1 MLHAWENSC
10 MGIRDIFATRS
21 IETAAPTRGVDVAA
35 SLAPVTSLD
44 SLTPFFGGAQT
55 ATREEAMSVPSC
67 ARARNIICSSIA
79 SIGLEVIDR
88 STDME
93 IEGAIPRVIR
103 TPDPRIPGSATYVWT
118 CEDLLFY
125 GYAYWQITELFSDT
139 YRVRSVQRVSPARVT
154 IRTNAIASE
163 IEFYMVDG
171 TPVPNSGVGSLVVF
185 NGVDEGLLNRAG
197 RTIRTGAEL
206 ERAAAM
212 YAREPIPSMVL
223 KSNGTA
229 LPADRIAKLLE
240 SWGSARRNRGTAFL
254 NADVEL
260 QTVGFDPE
268 KLQLSAARSYI
279 ATEIARACG
288 IPAYYIDAETGSS
301 MTYSNAVNQRQTLLD
316 FSLIPLM
323 TSISERLSMPDF
335 VPSSQEVKYDLSDY
349 LRGSD
354 LERANIYKT
363 LNSIVDP
370 VTGQPAMTVDEI
382 RQAEELIK

>member
-1 MLHAWENSC
+1 MA
-10 MGIRDIFATRS
+10 IRDIFATRKV
-21 IETAAPTRGVDVAA
+21 ETAAPTRGVDVAA
-35 SLAPVTSLD
+35 SLAPVTSID
-44 SLTPFFGGAQT
+44 SLSPFFGGAQT

-79 SIGLEVIDR
+79 SIGLEIIDR
-88 STDME
+88 STGME
-93 IEGAIPRVIR
+93 LEGVTPRVIK

-118 CEDLLFY
+118 CEDLIFY
-125 GYAYWQITELFSDT
+125 GYAYWQITELFADT
-139 YRVRSVQRVSPARVT
+139 YRVRSVQRVSPSRVT
-154 IRTNAIASE
+154 IQTNSIASE
-163 IEFYMVDG
+163 IEYYMVDG
-171 TPVPNSGVGSLVVF
+171 SPVPNSGVGSLVVF

-240 SWGSARRNRGTAFL
+240 SWGSARRTRSTAFL

-268 KLQLSAARSYI
+268 KLQLASARSYI

-323 TSISERLSMPDF
+323 TAISERLSMPDF
-335 VPSSQEVKYDLSDY
+335 VPSSQEVRYDLSDY

-363 LNSIVDP
+363 LNSIVDAQ
-370 VTGQPAMTVDEI
+370 GNPAITVEEI
-382 RQAEELIK
+382 RNAEEMIK

>member
-1 MLHAWENSC
+1 
-10 MGIRDIFATRS
+10 MGIRDIFATRQV
-21 IETAAPTRGVDVAA
+21 ETVAQPSSPDVAA
-35 SLAPVTSLD
+35 QLGPVTSLD
-44 SLTPFFGGAQT
+44 SLTPFFGGANT
-55 ATREEAMSVPSC
+55 ATREEFMSVPTG

-88 STDME
+88 STGME
-93 IEGAIPRVIR
+93 IEDGTPRVIR
-103 TPDPRIPGSATYVWT
+103 TPDPRVPGSATYVWT
-118 CEDLLFY
+118 CEDLLLY
-125 GYAYWQITELFSDT
+125 GYAYWQITELFADT

-154 IRTNAIASE
+154 IQTNSLATE
-163 IEFYMVDG
+163 IEYYMVDG
-171 TPVPNSGVGSLVVF
+171 SPVPNSGVGSLVVF
-185 NGVDEGLLNRAG
+185 NGNDEGVLNRAG

-229 LPADRIAKLLE
+229 LPADRIAKLLD
-240 SWGSARRNRGTAFL
+240 SWASARRNRGTAFL
-254 NADVEL
+254 NADVTLE
-260 QTVGFDPE
+260 TVGFDPE

-288 IPAYYIDAETGSS
+288 IPAYYVDAETGSS
-301 MTYSNAVNQRQTLLD
+301 MTYSNATNQRQTLLD

-363 LNSIVDP
+363 LNSIVDAN
-370 VTGQPAMTVDEI
+370 GNPAITVEEI

>member
-1 MLHAWENSC
+1 
-10 MGIRDIFATRS
+10 MGFLDIFATRK
-21 IETAAPTRGVDVAA
+21 IEVVTPQRGIDVAA
-35 SLAPVTSLD
+35 SLAPVTSID
-44 SLTPFFGGAQT
+44 SLTPFFGGALT
-55 ATREEAMSVPSC
+55 ATREEAMSVPAC
-67 ARARNIICSSIA
+67 ARARNIICSSIS

-88 STDME
+88 STGME
-93 IEGAIPRVIR
+93 IEDGTPRVIR

-125 GYAYWQITELFSDT
+125 GYAYWQITELFADT
-139 YRVRSVQRVSPARVT
+139 YRVRSVQRISPSRVT
-154 IRTNAIASE
+154 IQTNSMATE
-163 IEFYMVDG
+163 IENYIVDG
-171 TPVPNSGVGSLVVF
+171 SPVPNSGIGSLVVF

-206 ERAAAM
+206 ERAAQM
-212 YAREPIPSMVL
+212 YAREPIPAMVL

-240 SWGSARRNRGTAFL
+240 SWGSARRTRGTAFL

-260 QTVGFDPE
+260 TTVGFDPE
-268 KLQLSAARSYI
+268 KLQLASARSYI
-279 ATEIARACG
+279 ATEIARATG

-301 MTYSNAVNQRQTLLD
+301 MTYSNAVNQRSTLLD

>member
-1 MLHAWENSC
+1 VIYAWENLR
-10 MGIRDIFATRS
+10 MGIRDIFATRRV
-21 IETAAPTRGVDVAA
+21 EVVAPVLGADVAA
-35 SLAPVTSLD
+35 SLAPVVTLD
-44 SLTPFFGGAQT
+44 ALTPFFGGANT
-55 ATREEAMSVPSC
+55 ATREQAMSVPSC

-88 STDME
+88 STGME
-93 IEGAIPRVIR
+93 IEGATPRVIR
-103 TPDPRIPGSATYVWT
+103 TPDPRVPGNATYVWT

-125 GYAYWQITELFSDT
+125 GYAYWQITELFQDT
-139 YRVRSVQRVSPARVT
+139 FRVRSVQRVSPTRVT
-154 IRTNAIASE
+154 IQTNSLATE
-163 IEFYMVDG
+163 IEYYMVDG
-171 TPVPNSGVGSLVVF
+171 SPVPNSGLGSLVVF
-185 NGVDEGLLNRAG
+185 NGNDEGLLNRAG
-197 RTIRTGAEL
+197 STIRTGAEL

-240 SWGSARRNRGTAFL
+240 AWGAARRTRGTAFL
-254 NADVEL
+254 NSDVEL

-268 KLQLSAARSYI
+268 KLQLASARSYI
-279 ATEIARACG
+279 ATELARACG

-335 VPSSQEVKYDLSDY
+335 VPSSQEVKFDLSDY

-354 LERANIYKT
+354 LERANIYKV

-370 VTGQPAMTVDEI
+370 VTGQPALTVDEI
-382 RQAEELIK
+382 RQSEDMIT

>member
-1 MLHAWENSC
+1 
-10 MGIRDIFATRS
+10 MGIRDIFATRQV
-21 IETAAPTRGVDVAA
+21 ETVGLPSSPDVAA
-35 SLAPVTSLD
+35 QLGPVTSLD
-44 SLTPFFGGAQT
+44 SLTPFFGGANT
-55 ATREEAMSVPSC
+55 ATREEFMSVPTG

-88 STDME
+88 STGME
-93 IEGAIPRVIR
+93 IEDGTPRVIR
-103 TPDPRIPGSATYVWT
+103 TPDPRVPGSATYVWT
-118 CEDLLFY
+118 CEDLLLY
-125 GYAYWQITELFSDT
+125 GYAYWQITELFADT

-154 IRTNAIASE
+154 IQTNSLATE
-163 IEFYMVDG
+163 IEYYMVDG
-171 TPVPNSGVGSLVVF
+171 SPVPNSGVGSLVVF
-185 NGVDEGLLNRAG
+185 NGNDEGVLNRAG

-229 LPADRIAKLLE
+229 LPADRIAKLLD
-240 SWGSARRNRGTAFL
+240 SWASARRNRGTAFL
-254 NADVEL
+254 NADVTLE
-260 QTVGFDPE
+260 TVGFDPE
-268 KLQLSAARSYI
+268 KLQLAAARSYI

-288 IPAYYIDAETGSS
+288 IPAYYVDANTGSS
-301 MTYSNAVNQRQTLLD
+301 MTYSNATTQRQTLLD

-354 LERANIYKT
+354 AERANIYKT
-363 LNSIVDP
+363 LNSIVDAN
-370 VTGQPAMTVDEI
+370 GNPAITVEEI
-382 RQAEELIK
+382 RQAEEMIK

>member
-1 MLHAWENSC
+1 
-10 MGIRDIFATRS
+10 MGIRDIFATRQIQTVVTPQS
-21 IETAAPTRGVDVAA
+21 PDVSAQ
-35 SLAPVTSLD
+35 LGPVTSLD
-44 SLTPFFGGAQT
+44 SLTPFFGGANT
-55 ATREEAMSVPSC
+55 ATREEFMSIPTA

-88 STDME
+88 STGME
-93 IEGAIPRVIR
+93 IEDATPRVIR
-103 TPDPRIPGSATYVWT
+103 TPDPRVPGSATYVWT
-118 CEDLLFY
+118 CEDLLLY
-125 GYAYWQITELFSDT
+125 GYAYWQITELFADT

-154 IRTNAIASE
+154 IQTNSLATE
-163 IEFYMVDG
+163 IEYYMVDG
-171 TPVPNSGVGSLVVF
+171 SPVPNSGVGSLVVF
-185 NGVDEGLLNRAG
+185 NGNDEGVLNRAG

-229 LPADRIAKLLE
+229 LPADRIAKLLD
-240 SWGSARRNRGTAFL
+240 SWATARRNRGTAFL
-254 NADVEL
+254 NADVTLE
-260 QTVGFDPE
+260 TVGFDPE
-268 KLQLSAARSYI
+268 KLQLAAARSYI

-288 IPAYYIDAETGSS
+288 IPAYYVDAETGSS
-301 MTYSNAVNQRQTLLD
+301 MTYSNATTQRQTLLD

-335 VPSSQEVKYDLSDY
+335 IPSSQEVEFDLSDY

-363 LNSIVDP
+363 LNSIVDAN
-370 VTGQPAMTVDEI
+370 GNPAITVDEI

>member
-1 MLHAWENSC
+1 
-10 MGIRDIFATRS
+10 MGIRDIFATRQV
-21 IETAAPTRGVDVAA
+21 ETVGLPSSPDVAA
-35 SLAPVTSLD
+35 QLGPVTSLD
-44 SLTPFFGGAQT
+44 SLTPFFGGANT
-55 ATREEAMSVPSC
+55 ATREEFMSVPTG

-88 STDME
+88 STGME
-93 IEGAIPRVIR
+93 IEDGTPRVIR
-103 TPDPRIPGSATYVWT
+103 TPDPRVPGSATYVWT
-118 CEDLLFY
+118 CEDLLLY
-125 GYAYWQITELFSDT
+125 GYAYWQITELFADT
-139 YRVRSVQRVSPARVT
+139 FRVRSVQRVSPARVT
-154 IRTNAIASE
+154 IQTNSLATE
-163 IEFYMVDG
+163 IEYYMVDG
-171 TPVPNSGVGSLVVF
+171 SPVPNSGVGSLVVF
-185 NGVDEGLLNRAG
+185 NGNDEGVLNRAG

-229 LPADRIAKLLE
+229 LPADRIAKLLD
-240 SWGSARRNRGTAFL
+240 SWASARRNRGTAFL
-254 NADVEL
+254 NADVTLE
-260 QTVGFDPE
+260 TVGFDPE

-279 ATEIARACG
+279 ATEVARACG
-288 IPAYYIDAETGSS
+288 IPAYYVDAETGSS
-301 MTYSNAVNQRQTLLD
+301 MTYSNATNQRQTLLD

-363 LNSIVDP
+363 LNSIVDAN
-370 VTGQPAMTVDEI
+370 GNPAITVEEI

>member
-1 MLHAWENSC
+1 MA
-10 MGIRDIFATRS
+10 IRDIFATKK
-21 IETAAPTRGVDVAA
+21 IETVTSERVTDVAA
-35 SLAPVTSLD
+35 QLGPVTSLD
-44 SLTPFFGGAQT
+44 SLTPFFGGVNT
-55 ATREEAMSVPSC
+55 ATREEAMSVPTV

-88 STDME
+88 TTGME
-93 IEGAIPRVIR
+93 IEDGTPRVIR
-103 TPDPRIPGSATYVWT
+103 TPDPRVPGSATYVWT

-125 GYAYWQITELFSDT
+125 GYAYWQITELFADT

-154 IRTNAIASE
+154 IQTNSLATE
-163 IEFYMVDG
+163 IEYYMVDG
-171 TPVPNSGVGSLVVF
+171 SPVPNSGVGSLVVF
-185 NGVDEGLLNRAG
+185 NGNDEGLLNRAG
-197 RTIRTGAEL
+197 KTIRTGAEL

-229 LPADRIAKLLE
+229 LPADRIAKLLD
-240 SWGSARRNRGTAFL
+240 SWGSARRNRSTAFL
-254 NADVEL
+254 NADVTLE
-260 QTVGFDPE
+260 TVGFDPE
-268 KLQLSAARSYI
+268 KLQLNQARSYVS
-279 ATEIARACG
+279 TELARAAG
-288 IPAYYIDAETGSS
+288 IPAYYVDAETGSS
-301 MTYSNAVNQRQTLLD
+301 MTYSNATTQRQTLLD

-335 VPSSQEVKYDLSDY
+335 VPQSQSVKYDLSDY

-370 VTGQPAMTVDEI
+370 VTGNPAITVEEI
-382 RQAEELIK
+382 RQAEEMIK